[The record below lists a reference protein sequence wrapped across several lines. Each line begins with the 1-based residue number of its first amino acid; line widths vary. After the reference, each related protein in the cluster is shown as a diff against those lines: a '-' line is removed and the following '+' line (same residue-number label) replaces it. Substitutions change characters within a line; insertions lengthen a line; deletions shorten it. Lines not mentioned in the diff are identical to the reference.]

1 MEDDDTGGWGER
13 EVGLFYAHKHLVREA
28 LAHYPR
34 QDRDLYHD
42 MYSYALIGLWHA
54 IDGFNSGMGASFQ
67 SWARLK
73 IKYAIQD
80 GLRELD
86 LISRDNRE
94 RIKQLTKIHN
104 ELAQKLGADPTW
116 AQLRESGADVTR
128 AVQASWFANQD
139 LPPLDHWLDDFTV
152 PGPETIVLER
162 DIETRMTQHIARLPA
177 RLSVV
182 IELLYY
188 SEYSQTEVGE
198 ILGVSGSRI
207 SQLHKQAVRLLRD
220 AVKDEFVDD

>member
-1 MEDDDTGGWGER
+1 M
-13 EVGLFYAHKHLVREA
+13 
-28 LAHYPR
+28 
-34 QDRDLYHD
+34 
-42 MYSYALIGLWHA
+42 
-54 IDGFNSGMGASFQ
+54 
-67 SWARLK
+67 
-73 IKYAIQD
+73 
-80 GLRELD
+80 
-86 LISRDNRE
+86 ISRDNRE

-116 AQLRESGADVTR
+116 VQLRESGADVTR

-139 LPPLDHWLDDFTV
+139 LPPLDHWLDDFTI